1 VATTGP
7 DLTKVFKALGNRR
20 RRAVFQVIW
29 RAGSGERAH
38 GKRDAQGGC
47 TVGAIATKTGMPQ
60 PSVSLYLQRLSEAGL
75 VTTTRTHRSVVCT
88 VNPDALAAIA
98 AWARDPGRERL

>member
-1 VATTGP
+1 MATIGP

-38 GKRDAQGGC
+38 GKRGAHGGC
-47 TVGAIATKTGMPQ
+47 TVGEIAAKTGMPQ
-60 PSVSLYLQRLSEAGL
+60 PSVSLYLQRLTEAGL
-75 VTTTRTHRSVVCT
+75 VRTERAHRSVVCT
-88 VNPDALAAIA
+88 VDPDALAALI
-98 AWARDPGRERL
+98 AWARDPGRERM